1 MQDLEYINESISSFK
16 ELDELTPCF
25 RVLITDTNGGALFVT
40 KLFQEF
46 RGINEFVRGSIYTQQ
61 ENTGKYHAEDTL
73 KEWKQ
78 VVETRTPLHAINANL
93 LNKITQFYMTSKYPI
108 INPETN
114 NVIGIFNISHE
125 VLYRSIQHQ
134 LMRAL
139 EVYEVAKNVNIEA
152 YQLTKRE
159 KQLIFLFLSGMSSKE
174 ISIVLSKIEGR
185 EISKNTI
192 DIIFSNQ
199 IRVKFNAF
207 SREALTEK
215 LLKLG
220 FDHLIPSDLI
230 NSFKIPLLDI
240 ITY

>member
-1 MQDLEYINESISSFK
+1 MQDIEFINELISNFR
-16 ELDELTPCF
+16 EIDDLTPYF
-25 RVLITDTNGGALFVT
+25 RVLITDNNGGALFIS

-46 RGINEFVRGSIYTQQ
+46 RGITNFTEGKIYTQREQ
-61 ENTGKYHAEDTL
+61 TGKYHAEDTIR
-73 KEWKQ
+73 EWKE
-78 VVETRTPLHAINANL
+78 VVETRIPLHAINANS
-93 LNKITQFYMTSKYPI
+93 LNEITQFYMTSKYPI

-114 NVIGIFNISHE
+114 NVVGIFNISHQ
-125 VLYRSIQHQ
+125 VLYSSIQHQ

-139 EVYEVAKNVNIEA
+139 EVYEIAKDANIES

-174 ISIVLSKIEGR
+174 ISIVISKIEGK

-192 DIIFSNQ
+192 DNIFSNQ

-220 FDHLIPSDLI
+220 FDHLIPNDLI
-230 NSFKIPLLDI
+230 NSFKIPLLNVV
-240 ITY
+240 TY